1 MDRFIL
7 QLLLMLIPK
16 RNYAVITL
24 PLNSV
29 IYKFNQTFCHG
40 FLLQD
45 VWMAIRIFIFEKV
58 SIYFWIMQL
67 IDCLL
72 YITRPG

>member
-1 MDRFIL
+1 MVKKDMDRFIL
-7 QLLLMLIPK
+7 QMLLMLIPK

-40 FLLQD
+40 FLL
-45 VWMAIRIFIFEKV
+45 
-58 SIYFWIMQL
+58 
-67 IDCLL
+67 
-72 YITRPG
+72 